1 MVSTNVYAT
10 VAELKA
16 RVGQATD
23 GDDTILLALLTAVS
37 RMWDRFCGRYEYGF
51 VALAS
56 ATAIQFPGR
65 GDGWVYT
72 EENIEVTA
80 VGYKTSVTETTFTA
94 LTTADWRPFRGSPK
108 SRNSIRFDRVP
119 YHGVMLTPN
128 ASISRFVDGNYS
140 KLQGIEPT
148 VEVTAKWGYS
158 VLVPEEIKEATIA
171 QATIFYKRGKGA
183 WSDVLVSGDFG
194 EARFVRALDPAL
206 KLLVKMTG
214 LVKPGLGVSR

>member
-10 VAELKA
+10 ITELKA
-16 RVGQATD
+16 RIGQVKS
-23 GDDTILLALLTAVS
+23 GEDTVLTALLTASS

-51 VALAS
+51 EALAS

-72 EENIEVTA
+72 EENVEVTA
-80 VGYKTSVTETTFTA
+80 VGYKTSVTETTYTA
-94 LTTADWRPFRGSPK
+94 LTSADWRAFRGSPK

-128 ASISRFVDGNYS
+128 ASISRFVDGDYS

-158 VLVPEEIKEATIA
+158 VLVPEEIREATIA

>member
-16 RVGQATD
+16 RTGQTKD
-23 GDDTILLALLTAVS
+23 TDDTILLALLTAVS

-51 VALAS
+51 KALDT
-56 ATAIQFPGR
+56 ATALEFPGR

-72 EENIEVTA
+72 EENVEITA
-80 VGYKTSVTETTFTA
+80 VGYKSSVTETSYTA
-94 LTTADWRPFRGSPK
+94 LTSADFRGFRGSPK
-108 SRNSIRFDRVP
+108 SRNSIRYDRVP

-128 ASISRFVDGNYS
+128 ASISRFVDGDYA
-140 KLQGIEPT
+140 KLQAIEPT
-148 VEVTAKWGYS
+148 VQVTAKWGYS
-158 VLVPEEIKEATIA
+158 VLVPEEIREATIA
-171 QATIFYKRGKGA
+171 QTTILYKRGSGA

-194 EARFVRALDPAL
+194 EVRFVRALDPAL

-214 LVKPGLGVSR
+214 FVKPGLGVSR